1 MSDEKE
7 KQQETQKDVQQ
18 EPEKGTQ
25 TETTGFQQEIRQEQ
39 PKTSAGNGKT
49 RRSVAETRREAH
61 RERID
66 RREQEKT
73 ARMEHDRRLA
83 KARSGMSIDVIQ
95 YNHVMKKLIG
105 EMEKSLDACKQYVSK
120 FGNQRQ
126 LVTRSKMTERVINSA
141 IRLLNNNKLQLWMI
155 DDGVLDD
162 EMENEG

>member
-7 KQQETQKDVQQ
+7 KQQEIQNDVQQ

-126 LVTRSKMTERVINSA
+126 LVVRSKMTERVISSA
-141 IRLLNNNKLQLWMI
+141 IRLLSNNKLQLWMI
-155 DDGVLDD
+155 DDKQIEEGID
-162 EMENEG
+162 E